1 MPCATARR
9 RSQKLFSMIY
19 SVNFVLKE
27 NLKDESFSQMS
38 DNIS

>member
-1 MPCATARR
+1 
-9 RSQKLFSMIY
+9 MIY